1 MHYNRGVWLKR
12 PVHLTLIRKQG
23 KRRGPEEP
31 ISPPR
36 ACPQRPASDCIPPH
50 KASITTWS
58 HRLETSSLAH
68 RSLGDSRF
76 KIEQLQTLSMPWVG
90 LAWKVLE
97 FPINLPASTP
107 ALFQSWLNRTYLILL
122 NMTALSSLNSY
133 FCFTQKKPTF
143 LQGEVTSSTQ
153 SPPPFSRMY
162 THACAH
168 AHTHA
173 HPLILLQAQ
182 QPPQGF
188 PNTLGTCLSP
198 LDGRIPPTALDSQ
211 FSPFVPQL
219 SLQQHGLEER
229 YRLPWTSLTYDDS
242 A

>member
-1 MHYNRGVWLKR
+1 MLWDCGSTVHYDRGVWLKR

-76 KIEQLQTLSMPWVG
+76 KIEQLQTLSMPWVC

-107 ALFQSWLNRTYLILL
+107 SLFQSWLNRTYLILL

-133 FCFTQKKPTF
+133 FCFTQKKPT
-143 LQGEVTSSTQ
+143 LSQGEVTSSTQ
-153 SPPPFSRMY
+153 SPPLSLACTHTRARTLTHTHTHSFFSR
-162 THACAH
+162 HSS
-168 AHTHA
+168 
-173 HPLILLQAQ
+173 LLKAFQ
-182 QPPQGF
+182 
-188 PNTLGTCLSP
+188 T
-198 LDGRIPPTALDSQ
+198 R
-211 FSPFVPQL
+211 
-219 SLQQHGLEER
+219 
-229 YRLPWTSLTYDDS
+229 
-242 A
+242 